1 MFLAT
6 TLRRNSALVRA
17 AVALHQARGVP
28 PNTFLVDLE
37 ALRDN
42 ARLLATTA
50 EQHGLRLYGMTKQF
64 GRNPVLARA
73 MLAAGI
79 PSAVAV
85 DWDEAQTLARFGVRI
100 GHLGHLVQ
108 VPQAAIPAALALRP
122 QVITVFSLDKA

>member
-6 TLRRNSALVRA
+6 TLLRNPALIRA
-17 AVALHQARGVP
+17 AVALHQGRHVP

-42 ARLLATTA
+42 AHLLADA
-50 EQHGLRLYGMTKQF
+50 ARRHGLRLYGMTKQF
-64 GRNPVLARA
+64 GRNPLLARA
-73 MLAAGI
+73 MLAGGI

-85 DWDEAQTLARFGVRI
+85 DWDEAHTLTRFGVPI

-108 VPQAAIPAALALRP
+108 VP
-122 QVITVFSLDKA
+122 D